1 VKDEY
6 SDFAIAI
13 VRVGL
18 CSWDCGCCHGDVLS
32 FELIVGVIVR
42 EGLFPPFGWHLR
54 LFPLWERINTVHRT
68 DRKTLIAPAA
78 QFRDNH
84 HIGTDI
90 EDGSQLRRAMT
101 KARIT
106 VDAFRHLD
114 AHRSEFPLRISLVSL
129 NALVSR
135 ACHLFKCR

>member
-1 VKDEY
+1 VKDKY
-6 SDFAIAI
+6 ADVAIAN

-18 CSWDCGCCHGDVLS
+18 CSWNCWCGHGDVLS

-42 EGLFPPFGWHLR
+42 EGLFPPFGRYLG
-54 LFPLWERINTVHRT
+54 LFPLWKRINTVDGA
-68 DRKTLIAPAA
+68 DRKALIAPAA

-90 EDGSQLRRAMT
+90 EDSSKLRRAMT
-101 KARIT
+101 KACIT

-135 ACHLFKCR
+135 ASHPLKCR